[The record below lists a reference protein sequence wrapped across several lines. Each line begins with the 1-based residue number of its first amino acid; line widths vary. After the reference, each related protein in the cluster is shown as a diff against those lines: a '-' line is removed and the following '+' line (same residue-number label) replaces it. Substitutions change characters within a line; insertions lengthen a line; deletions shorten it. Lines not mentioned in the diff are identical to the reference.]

1 MMSFLRNISQRFAVF
16 MSGRNGFDQLGLA
29 CIVCSLVLQIAASLT
44 GMGLLALLS
53 LGAYGYSIFRIFSR
67 KSYKRQQENERFAV
81 WWANI
86 KTKTVQFWKRLKLM
100 RQYKYFKCP
109 QCKALLRMS
118 RGAGEKEICC
128 PKCQNRFRMKA

>member
-1 MMSFLRNISQRFAVF
+1 MSFLRNIGQRFAAF
-16 MSGRNGFDQLGLA
+16 MSGRNGIDQLSIACLIGSLA
-29 CIVCSLVLQIAASLT
+29 LQIIASFTGASL
-44 GMGLLALLS
+44 LLLLS
-53 LGAYGYSIFRIFSR
+53 FAAYGYSMFRIFSR
-67 KSYKRQQENERFAV
+67 KSYKRQQENEKFSA

-86 KTKTVQFWKRLKLM
+86 KIKTIQFWKRLKLM

-128 PKCQNRFRMKA
+128 PKCQNRFRMKS

>member
-1 MMSFLRNISQRFAVF
+1 MSFLRNIGQRIAAF
-16 MSGRNGFDQLGLA
+16 MSGRNGVDQLGIACVVGSLA
-29 CIVCSLVLQIAASLT
+29 LQVIGSLT
-44 GMGLLALLS
+44 GSSLLMLLS
-53 LGAYGYSIFRIFSR
+53 LAAYGYTLFRVFSP
-67 KSYKRQQENERFAV
+67 KSYKRQQENDKFAA

-86 KTKTVQFWKRLKLM
+86 KIKTVQFFKRLKLM

-118 RGAGEKEICC
+118 RGTGEKEVCC

>member
-1 MMSFLRNISQRFAVF
+1 MSFLRNIGQRIAAF
-16 MSGRNGFDQLGLA
+16 MSGRNGVDQLGIACVVGSLA
-29 CIVCSLVLQIAASLT
+29 LQVIGSLT
-44 GMGLLALLS
+44 GSSLLMLLS
-53 LGAYGYSIFRIFSR
+53 LAAYGYTLFRVFSP
-67 KSYKRQQENERFAV
+67 KSYKRQQENDKFAA

-128 PKCQNRFRMKA
+128 PKCQNRFRMKS